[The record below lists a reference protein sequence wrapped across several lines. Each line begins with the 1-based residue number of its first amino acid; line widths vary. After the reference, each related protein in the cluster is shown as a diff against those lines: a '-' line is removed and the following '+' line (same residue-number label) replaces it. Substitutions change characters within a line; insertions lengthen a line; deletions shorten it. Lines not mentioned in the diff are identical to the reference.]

1 MPTNTTTRT
10 TTNEARRRA
19 TADKHIA
26 RLNLHSRT
34 LEREGRYR
42 EAQEAVDAA
51 ASWDFW
57 AVYGVTPEQW
67 DAAQDD

>member
-1 MPTNTTTRT
+1 MINT
-10 TTNEARRRA
+10 EQRRRLV
-19 TADKHIA
+19 ADEQIA
-26 RLNLHSRT
+26 SLSLHSRT

-51 ASWDFW
+51 ADWSFW

-67 DAAQDD
+67 DAAQHTD